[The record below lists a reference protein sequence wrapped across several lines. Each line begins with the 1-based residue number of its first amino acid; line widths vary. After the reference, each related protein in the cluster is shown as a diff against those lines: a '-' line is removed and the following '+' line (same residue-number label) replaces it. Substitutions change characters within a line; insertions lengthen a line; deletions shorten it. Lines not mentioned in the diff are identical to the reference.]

1 MAGFPRSDLD
11 ANNWQTVTPD
21 DWSLIDHL
29 KAYSSDA
36 RTALGNLGSNL
47 LEGISPFHPDAA
59 KAGAPSLQV
68 PPMLQGIADSYS
80 RLAGTP
86 SKPGN
91 AYDLTGVPE
100 LDAPIQGDMS
110 NVLLS
115 LYGGNAVSGFTK
127 PKGALGAG
135 AMREAG
141 PTGNALASH
150 RLEDSQMPMQPQ
162 AVQMGDDL
170 AGRMP
175 DLSQGQ
181 LAQAPRS
188 LIEND
193 PYLKAWSDRLGLN
206 YDGLLSPAIARAAS
220 DGVYDYL
227 GIRSTDGPLKIGDH
241 APNSYQWDRDVPT
254 NEMLAGPS
262 AVGLRLT
269 KDGISEARRHVGQY
283 WGDDVSLLGGHK
295 REYGQ
300 DAGEWIMPGSV
311 VLDSVNLPYRQ
322 KAKSPQ
328 TLFSDTGKPSLLGS
342 ALATAGEQPR
352 TVKAYHSTP
361 AQFDKFDNA
370 FTDELGFHF
379 GSKNQ
384 AHNRAYVQSGGNPLE
399 YFFKWRDI
407 PVEMDIKKAAQI
419 SGDVGKFDGPRMAQQ
434 LVRDGIAPYDLI
446 ASVMDA
452 PKASQNGIVRD
463 WLVNNGYDA
472 VKYPNTFE
480 GVGDPSYMAL
490 GTGNVRHAKTGQ
502 VLYSDGVPVP
512 QNQQSDYDLA
522 ELLSRYG
529 VSY

>member
-1 MAGFPRSDLD
+1 MAGYPRSDID
-11 ANNWQTVTPD
+11 ANNWQTTAPD
-21 DWSLIDHL
+21 DWSWLDHL
-29 KAYSSDA
+29 KAYGSDA
-36 RTALGNLGSNL
+36 RKSLGNLGSNL
-47 LEGISPFHPDAA
+47 IDGISPFHPNATQH
-59 KAGAPSLQV
+59 GQPSLQV
-68 PPMLQGIADSYS
+68 PPMIQGIADSYS

-100 LDAPIQGDMS
+100 LDAPIQQDMS

-115 LYGGNAVSGFTK
+115 LYGGNAAAGLVSPKPAPVQTFNGFHGSPIADGGAYAKSRGKYWASSNPEVADEFALRPLFEAADKYSPNVEPAQFNFKNPLIVGDGSPRYWAEIPFDGELSNTDMIAHIAKTK
-127 PKGALGAG
+127 G
-135 AMREAG
+135 
-141 PTGNALASH
+141 H
-150 RLEDSQMPMQPQ
+150 
-162 AVQMGDDL
+162 
-170 AGRMP
+170 
-175 DLSQGQ
+175 
-181 LAQAPRS
+181 
-188 LIEND
+188 
-193 PYLKAWSDRLGLN
+193 
-206 YDGLLSPAIARAAS
+206 
-220 DGVYDYL
+220 DGVVFRNIEEGGMFDEGADTYVAL
-227 GIRSTDGPLKIGDH
+227 QRGTVTSPL
-241 APNSYQWDRDVPT
+241 T
-254 NEMLAGPS
+254 
-262 AVGLRLT
+262 
-269 KDGISEARRHVGQY
+269 
-283 WGDDVSLLGGHK
+283 
-295 REYGQ
+295 
-300 DAGEWIMPGSV
+300 GE
-311 VLDSVNLPYRQ
+311 
-322 KAKSPQ
+322 

-512 QNQQSDYDLA
+512 QNQQSDYDLT
-522 ELLSRYG
+522 ELLRRYG